1 METVAELVLARYGD
15 DRPGLKDGDQVL
27 SDHRAAAEAAA
38 RAAFLADLL
47 PAGREPHVGLL
58 LANVPEYPLWLS
70 AAALAGASTR
80 RGAAPSRPA
89 TSPTPS
95 ARCW

>member
-27 SDHRAAAEAAA
+27 SHHRAAAEAAA

-47 PAGREPHVGLL
+47 LAGREPHVGLL
-58 LANVPEYPLWLS
+58 LANVPEY
-70 AAALAGASTR
+70 
-80 RGAAPSRPA
+80 
-89 TSPTPS
+89 TP
-95 ARCW
+95 CG